1 MEPSARGWAGIYKS
15 IWSLK
20 PACRSYGNQVMK
32 QRDAV
37 LTEAGVLLG
46 AALGYPE
53 KTRRLGRVFADMTNS
68 YKPIWFLAI
77 ASLLKQGA
85 GDELAMTDVLTEMV
99 VVAWYPV
106 NLFRLSL
113 GCQDRLQATL
123 LEIREKS
130 GLAANAS
137 PDAIRRF
144 LADSPATYRL
154 LGYLRRFVPT
164 RFLAPWF
171 AAELHGMEDSLKD
184 SRIRELAQM
193 SQQSDDPSP
202 YSLVGGV
209 ETKVILFNRSWHAF
223 LLENLGVIESFAEH
237 NFALYL
243 QSRNPNVPGV
253 LNKLKPPSMRQLI
266 LAHEFWRQVQLN
278 FTQSGRTMEFHDIY
292 SGRQLEGG
300 FSIDHFLPW
309 SFVAHDLLWNLVPV
323 EATTN
328 SSKGDL
334 LPDLDLYLPRL
345 VKVQMGAI
353 QSMKEHPKM
362 LEDYTNCFKQD
373 VACLVAMSEH
383 DLATKYREVMSAQV
397 QIAENMGF
405 QPGWIMRSLSSTSY
419 R

>member
-1 MEPSARGWAGIYKS
+1 
-15 IWSLK
+15 
-20 PACRSYGNQVMK
+20 MK
-32 QRDAV
+32 QQDSILA
-37 LTEAGVLLG
+37 EAGTLTGV
-46 AALGYPE
+46 ASEYPE
-53 KTRRLGRVFADMTNS
+53 KTRGLGRVFADMTNS
-68 YKPIWFLAI
+68 YKAVWFLAI
-77 ASLLKQGA
+77 VSLLKRAA
-85 GDELAMTDVLTEMV
+85 GDELSMEDVLTEMV

-113 GCQDRLQATL
+113 GCQDKLQATV
-123 LEIREKS
+123 LEIRERS
-130 GLAANAS
+130 GLTANAL
-137 PDAIRRF
+137 PDAIRGF

-171 AAELHGMEDSLKD
+171 AGELHGMEDSLRD
-184 SRIRELAQM
+184 SRIRELARM
-193 SQQSDDPSP
+193 SQLSGDPSP
-202 YSLVGGV
+202 YYLVGDDA
-209 ETKVILFNRSWHAF
+209 KVIVFNRLWRTF
-223 LLENLGVIESFAEH
+223 LLENLGIVESFAEH

-253 LNKLKPPSMRQLI
+253 LNKLKAPSARQLI
-266 LAHEFWRQVQLN
+266 LAHEFWQQVQLN
-278 FTQSGRTMEFHDIY
+278 CTQSGRTKEFHDIY

-328 SSKGDL
+328 SIKGDS
-334 LPDLDLYLPRL
+334 LPDLDFYLPRL

-373 VACLVAMSEH
+373 FSCLVDMSEQ
-383 DLATKYREVMSAQV
+383 DLATKYREVMSPQV

-405 QPGWIMRSLSSTSY
+405 QPGWIMR

>member
-1 MEPSARGWAGIYKS
+1 MA
-15 IWSLK
+15 
-20 PACRSYGNQVMK
+20 
-32 QRDAV
+32 
-37 LTEAGVLLG
+37 EAGTLAGV
-46 AALGYPE
+46 ALGYPE
-53 KTRRLGRVFADMTNS
+53 KTHRLGRVFADMTNS
-68 YKPIWFLAI
+68 YKPVWFLAI
-77 ASLLKQGA
+77 VSLLKQGA

-171 AAELHGMEDSLKD
+171 AGELHGMEDSLRD
-184 SRIRELAQM
+184 SRIRELARM
-193 SQQSDDPSP
+193 SQLSDDPSP
-202 YSLVGGV
+202 YYLVGDADA
-209 ETKVILFNRSWHAF
+209 KVIVFNRPWRTF
-223 LLENLGVIESFAEH
+223 LLENLGIVESFAEH

-253 LNKLKPPSMRQLI
+253 LNKLKPPSARQLM
-266 LAHEFWRQVQLN
+266 LAHEFWRQVQLD

-309 SFVAHDLLWNLVPV
+309 SFVAHDLLWNLLPV

-353 QSMKEHPKM
+353 RSMKEHPKM

-373 VACLVAMSEH
+373 VACLVDMSEQ
-383 DLATKYREVMSAQV
+383 DLTTKYREVMSAQV

-405 QPGWIMRSLSSTSY
+405 QPGWIMR

>member
-1 MEPSARGWAGIYKS
+1 VDVHELPWFLERAQA
-15 IWSLK
+15 
-20 PACRSYGNQVMK
+20 PCGNPVMK
-32 QRDAV
+32 QQDSV
-37 LTEAGVLLG
+37 LAEAGTLAGV
-46 AALGYPE
+46 ASEYPE
-53 KTRRLGRVFADMTNS
+53 KTHGLGRVFADMTNS
-68 YKPIWFLAI
+68 YKPVWFLAI
-77 ASLLKQGA
+77 VSLLKQGA
-85 GDELAMTDVLTEMV
+85 GDELAMKDVLTEMV

-113 GCQDRLQATL
+113 GCQDKLQATV
-123 LEIREKS
+123 LEIRERS
-130 GLAANAS
+130 GLTANAL

-171 AAELHGMEDSLKD
+171 AGELHGMEDSLRD
-184 SRIRELAQM
+184 SRIRELARM
-193 SQQSDDPSP
+193 SQLSDDPSP
-202 YSLVGGV
+202 YYLVGDADA
-209 ETKVILFNRSWHAF
+209 KVIVFNRPWRTF
-223 LLENLGVIESFAEH
+223 LLENLGIVESFAEH

-253 LNKLKPPSMRQLI
+253 LNKLKPPSARQLM
-266 LAHEFWRQVQLN
+266 LAHEFWRQVQLD

-309 SFVAHDLLWNLVPV
+309 SFVAHDLLWNLLPV

-353 QSMKEHPKM
+353 RSMKEHPKM

-373 VACLVAMSEH
+373 VACLVDMSEQ
-383 DLATKYREVMSAQV
+383 DLTTKYREVMSAQV

-405 QPGWIMRSLSSTSY
+405 QPGWIMR

>member
-1 MEPSARGWAGIYKS
+1 
-15 IWSLK
+15 
-20 PACRSYGNQVMK
+20 MK
-32 QRDAV
+32 QQDSV
-37 LTEAGVLLG
+37 LAEAGTLAGV
-46 AALGYPE
+46 ASEYPE
-53 KTRRLGRVFADMTNS
+53 KTRGLGRVFADMTNS
-68 YKPIWFLAI
+68 YKPLWFLGI
-77 ASLLKQGA
+77 VSLLKQGA
-85 GDELAMTDVLTEMV
+85 GDELAMKDVLTEMV

-113 GCQDRLQATL
+113 GCQDRLQATV
-123 LEIREKS
+123 LEIRERS
-130 GLAANAS
+130 GLTANAL

-144 LADSPATYRL
+144 LTDSPATYRL
-154 LGYLRRFVPT
+154 LGYLQRFVPT

-171 AAELHGMEDSLKD
+171 AGELHGMEDSLKD
-184 SRIRELAQM
+184 SRIRELARM

-202 YSLVGGV
+202 YYLVGD
-209 ETKVILFNRSWHAF
+209 TDAKVIVFNRPWRTF
-223 LLENLGVIESFAEH
+223 LLENLGIVESFAEH

-253 LNKLKPPSMRQLI
+253 LNKLKPPSTRQLM
-266 LAHEFWRQVQLN
+266 LAHEFWRQVQLD
-278 FTQSGRTMEFHDIY
+278 FTQSGRMMEFHDIY
-292 SGRQLEGG
+292 SGRQLEGS

-353 QSMKEHPKM
+353 RSMKGHPKM

-373 VACLVAMSEH
+373 VACLVDMSEQ
-383 DLATKYREVMSAQV
+383 DLTTKYREVMSAQV

-405 QPGWIMRSLSSTSY
+405 QPGWIL
-419 R
+419 

>member
-1 MEPSARGWAGIYKS
+1 MP
-15 IWSLK
+15 WSLERAQA
-20 PACRSYGNQVMK
+20 PCGDPVMK
-32 QRDAV
+32 QQDSV
-37 LTEAGVLLG
+37 LAEAGTLAGV
-46 AALGYPE
+46 ASEYPE
-53 KTRRLGRVFADMTNS
+53 KTRGLGRVFADMTNS
-68 YKPIWFLAI
+68 YKPVWFLAI
-77 ASLLKQGA
+77 VSLLKQGA
-85 GDELAMTDVLTEMV
+85 GDELAMKDVLTEMV

-113 GCQDRLQATL
+113 GCQDKLQATV
-123 LEIREKS
+123 LEIRERS
-130 GLAANAS
+130 GLTANAL

-171 AAELHGMEDSLKD
+171 AAELHGMEDSLRD
-184 SRIRELAQM
+184 SRIRELARM
-193 SQQSDDPSP
+193 SQLSDDPSP
-202 YSLVGGV
+202 YYLVGDADA
-209 ETKVILFNRSWHAF
+209 KVIVFNRPWRMF
-223 LLENLGVIESFAEH
+223 LLENLGIVESFAEH

-253 LNKLKPPSMRQLI
+253 LNKLKPPSARQLI
-266 LAHEFWRQVQLN
+266 LAHEFWRQVQLD

-309 SFVAHDLLWNLVPV
+309 SFVAHDLLWNLLPV

-353 QSMKEHPKM
+353 RSMKEHPKM

-373 VACLVAMSEH
+373 VACLVDMSEQ
-383 DLATKYREVMSAQV
+383 DLTTKYREVMSAQV

-405 QPGWIMRSLSSTSY
+405 QPGWIMR